1 MTAIWSHTLFCP
13 RLYLDG
19 KAQSWVP
26 LNFLEDISAAEYAV
40 ASMAWDAILAQ
51 PTYGKVGFLRFL
63 DHGSA
68 RFVFM
73 AQDGSVVAHS
83 AEPILTQ

>member
-1 MTAIWSHTLFCP
+1 MAGIWSKTLICP

-19 KAQSWVP
+19 KAQPWVEP
-26 LNFLEDISAAEYAV
+26 NFLADLNAAEYAV

-51 PTYGKVGFLRFL
+51 PTYGEVGFLRFI